1 MRGLHGAMG
10 ALAALQRA
18 ALEGGC
24 GISSCGVTSVGF
36 IQGISNRPVGVCER
50 HAAAARTRGW
60 TVHTEPISR
69 AASQREESEECR

>member
-18 ALEGGC
+18 ALAGSC
-24 GISSCGVTSVGF
+24 GIGQCGAESVGF
-36 IQGISNRPVGVCER
+36 TQGISNRPVGVCER
-50 HAAAARTRGW
+50 HAAAAKTRGW

-69 AASQREESEECR
+69 ATSQRAATEATP